1 MKKIIAKLIQKFA
14 PKIKEE
20 INEFAAEAIEK
31 LKIKVENYDYSIK
44 LNALVEFVMLKIKL
58 PLWLKPFKGTIKN
71 IIKNTAE
78 ELIEELKD
86 KIGG

>member
-1 MKKIIAKLIQKFA
+1 MKKLFKKLIEKFS
-14 PKIKEE
+14 PKVKEE
-20 INEFAAEAIEK
+20 IKEFAEEAIEK
-31 LKIKVENYDYSIK
+31 LKIRVENYDYSVK

-71 IIKNTAE
+71 IIRNTAE